1 MRKRWKILTVAL
13 VMLMLVSGL
22 FAAVAAENDPPADPD
37 TTVTDLTNSTST
49 ISTASTEPT
58 EPSDST
64 EPTDTPPTDNP
75 WGSTDPTEPSETAPT
90 ATEETGEPTVTETTT
105 MPTTTVTAAK
115 PTYTTRPIVTTTT
128 TTAATEAII
137 GGVGEPTM
145 DNWLPLFSA
154 PTLHQS
160 QKTPSTDSDDGLP
173 FEIGKVV
180 LYTIIALL
188 IMVGGGVAIYF
199 ITKHQAA
206 TNGKH

>member
-37 TTVTDLTNSTST
+37 TPVVDPILPDDTD
-49 ISTASTEPT
+49 PT
-58 EPSDST
+58 EPSETEPTDST

-75 WGSTDPTEPSETAPT
+75 WESTDPTEPSETEPT
-90 ATEETGEPTVTETTT
+90 ATEETGEPTDTETTT
-105 MPTTTVTAAK
+105 MPTTTVTATK
-115 PTYTTRPIVTTTT
+115 PTYTTRPTVTTTT
-128 TTAATEAII
+128 TTVATEAII

-154 PTLHQS
+154 PTLDQS

-199 ITKHQAA
+199 ITKHQAT

>member
-49 ISTASTEPT
+49 ISTVSTEPT

-64 EPTDTPPTDNP
+64 EPTD
-75 WGSTDPTEPSETAPT
+75 SQPTEPSETAPT

-105 MPTTTVTAAK
+105 MPTTTVTATK
-115 PTYTTRPIVTTTT
+115 PTYTTRPTVTTTT

-199 ITKHQAA
+199 ITKHQAT

>member
-64 EPTDTPPTDNP
+64 EPTD
-75 WGSTDPTEPSETAPT
+75 SQPTEPSETAPT
-90 ATEETGEPTVTETTT
+90 STKETDEPTVTETTT
-105 MPTTTVTAAK
+105 MPTTTVTATK
-115 PTYTTRPIVTTTT
+115 PTYTTRLTVTTTT

-154 PTLHQS
+154 PTLDQS

-199 ITKHQAA
+199 ITKHQAT